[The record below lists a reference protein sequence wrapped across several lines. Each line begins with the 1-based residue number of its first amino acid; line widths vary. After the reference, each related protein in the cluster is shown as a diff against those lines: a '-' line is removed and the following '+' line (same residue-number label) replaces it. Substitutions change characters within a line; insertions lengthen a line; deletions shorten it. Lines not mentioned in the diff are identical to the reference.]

1 MIKKIAK
8 KGIRFYKRYGL
19 RGSIAVLTQ
28 MGQIKDRDYVKWY
41 RSHQVTEEELVE
53 QRNIHF
59 SYEPLISILVPVYN
73 TPIPFLEDMISSVQK
88 QSYGNW
94 QLCIANADPSNQE
107 VGNVLRKIIRKDTRI
122 QVVDVPENRGIAQ
135 NTNKALE
142 IAAGEY
148 IGLLD
153 HDDMLSPDAL
163 YEVVKE
169 LNGSEEPDVIYTDED
184 KITMDGQQHFQP
196 NFKPQ
201 FNLDML
207 RSNNYICHFFVAK
220 KTLIDKVGGFHEEY
234 NGAQDHDL
242 IFRCVEQAEGIVR
255 IPKILYHWRM
265 HKESTAE
272 NPQSKS
278 YAFLAGQRAVQD
290 HLKRCG
296 EEAVVELTENP
307 GFFRVKYQINE
318 KPFVSVV
325 VVNRKNKR
333 ISKSV
338 LKELAQDYGSD
349 YLEFRTVD
357 DRNGQTMSRINQEIR
372 NCKGEYILLL
382 SSDIQKIEKGYLTEL
397 VANIIR
403 KGVGIVGGKLYY
415 PSQTIYHAG
424 LAQKKDG
431 TAEAVFRGL
440 PKVCIG
446 YMNRQSMQ
454 QNVYAVTT
462 EALMT
467 CKDVWKRVKG
477 LNEKLC
483 GQECAIDYCRKVVEA
498 GYLVVYDPYAEGVIV
513 QKRLH

>member
-1 MIKKIAK
+1 MIKKIVK
-8 KGIRFYKRYGL
+8 KGIRFYKRYGI
-19 RGSIAVLTQ
+19 RGGIAVLTQ
-28 MGQIKDRDYVKWY
+28 KGQIKDRDYANWY
-41 RSHQVTEEELVE
+41 RNHRVTEEELEE
-53 QRNIHF
+53 QRKIHF

-73 TPIPFLEDMISSVQK
+73 TPISFLEDMISSVQR
-88 QSYGNW
+88 QSYEKW

-107 VGNVLRKIIRKDTRI
+107 VRNVLRKIIWKDARV
-122 QVVDVPENRGIAQ
+122 QVVDVPENLGIAQ

-142 IAAGEY
+142 IATGDY

-169 LNGSEEPDVIYTDED
+169 LNEAEKPDVIYTDED

-201 FNLDML
+201 FNMDML

-242 IFRCVEQAEGIVR
+242 IFRCVERAERIVR

-272 NPQSKS
+272 NPESKS

-325 VVNRKNKR
+325 VVKQKNKK
-333 ISKSV
+333 ISKNV
-338 LKELAQDYGSD
+338 LEEFAQDYGND

-357 DRNGQTMSRINQEIR
+357 DENGQNAFRINQEIR
-372 NCKGEYILLL
+372 NCKEEYILLL
-382 SSDIQKIEKGYLTEL
+382 SSDVQQIEKGYLTEL
-397 VANIIR
+397 AANIVR
-403 KGVGIVGGKLYY
+403 KDVGVVGGKLYY
-415 PSQTIYHAG
+415 PNQTIYHAG
-424 LAQKKDG
+424 LVCGTDG
-431 TAEAVFRGL
+431 IIKPIFRGL
-440 PKVCIG
+440 PKSCIG

-454 QNVYAVTT
+454 QNMYAVSS
-462 EALMT
+462 EAMMLRRS
-467 CKDVWKRVKG
+467 VWKQVGGFDTSLSK
-477 LNEKLC
+477 
-483 GQECAIDYCRKVVEA
+483 QECDVDFCRKIVEK
-498 GYLVVYDPYAEGVIV
+498 GFLVVYDPYAEGVIG
-513 QKRLH
+513 K